1 MTLCAKYDGQRMFS
15 VPNVHVLSVLGT
27 ENGRWWMVLGPERA
41 RFERFGDREREGWQ
55 DAGMTYDDVVGAY
68 FAQPAT
74 PYPVPV
80 LPTSPA
86 RRLRDA
92 LEPVATQ
99 GWWSRPP
106 MERLASL
113 GLGFFES
120 YLWGR
125 AAALGTPAA
134 SVVTATFGVFEHG
147 LVSAVYVPAVA
158 TASRDD
164 VLAARAD
171 GASEAM
177 EQLVNAADAA
187 AVAGPLLSAIEHLD
201 GMARPLFSALRELPL
216 PTSPQGRL
224 WRAAELVREHRGD
237 GHLAATIAAGL
248 DAVEANVFTELW
260 LGYSLGE
267 YSGSRGWSTE
277 RIAAAVASLEARG
290 WMRDGALTADG
301 VRARLQLETDTDDT
315 QSSLVALLGSG
326 IDELIGRAAAL
337 SERVMAAVSFPP
349 DPRKRAAG

>member
-1 MTLCAKYDGQRMFS
+1 MTF
-15 VPNVHVLSVLGT
+15 
-27 ENGRWWMVLGPERA
+27 
-41 RFERFGDREREGWQ
+41 
-55 DAGMTYDDVVGAY
+55 DDVVSAY
-68 FAQPAT
+68 FARPAT

-80 LPTSPA
+80 LPNSPA

-147 LVSAVYVPAVA
+147 LVSAVYLPAVA
-158 TASRDD
+158 AASRDD
-164 VLAARAD
+164 VLAARSE
-171 GASEAM
+171 GASAAM
-177 EQLVNAADAA
+177 EQMVGAADAA
-187 AVAGPLLSAIEHLD
+187 AVADPLLHAIDQLD
-201 GMARPLFSALRELPL
+201 AMGRPLFSALRELPL
-216 PTSPQGRL
+216 PVTPQGRL

-237 GHLAATIAAGL
+237 GHLAATLSSGL

-260 LGYSLGE
+260 LGYGIGE
-267 YSGSRGWSTE
+267 YSSTRGWSAE
-277 RIAAAVASLEARG
+277 RIAAALASLEARG
-290 WMRDGALTADG
+290 WVHDGTLTADG
-301 VRARLQLETDTDDT
+301 VGARLQLERDTDST
-315 QSSLVALLGSG
+315 QTQLIALLGG
-326 IDELIGRAAAL
+326 GLDELISRAAAL
-337 SERVMAAVSFPP
+337 SDLVMAAVSFPP